1 MVKKVISLIL
11 GIALILGISV
21 ASADATRVII
31 ATEGAYAP
39 YNYESSAGRVGSAKL
54 RGNPLKD

>member
-21 ASADATRVII
+21 ASADAILV
-31 ATEGAYAP
+31 
-39 YNYESSAGRVGSAKL
+39 
-54 RGNPLKD
+54 LKKIWN